1 MVSMFRSKSG
11 FTLVELLVVIT
22 VIGLLMALLIPAV
35 NMVRERMRQTTC
47 KNNQRQLGQ
56 AILSYESNQQK
67 LPGIMNEMTVSGGTV
82 QYSWVEAVLPHL
94 DRADLWDQ
102 LRANKAAALQTMR
115 LAAAACPD
123 DPYLA
128 DPTSPNA
135 QALLSYGVN
144 DQFFVDYR
152 VKPYNTLSPPLSPPI
167 GRSIIPAGPRLDTV
181 APAVLSNLRSR
192 PNKNN
197 RQFARGQ
204 SFTTTEVIML
214 GERTYL
220 LPFAPWQTAYK
231 NVSGIRA
238 VKWADQPSPND
249 WASLSALQVWDALA
263 FPSPLSSIWPPLAP
277 GVAIS
282 PSIMASSH
290 APAGKSYG
298 TMVVVTYFDGH
309 CAILPSDTQLPY
321 IPAYVPGP

>member
-1 MVSMFRSKSG
+1 MIRCKSG

-67 LPGIMNEMTVSGGTV
+67 LPGLMNQMTVSGGTV
-82 QYSWVEAVLPHL
+82 QYSWVEAILPHL
-94 DRADLWDQ
+94 DRPDLWDR
-102 LRANKAAALQTMR
+102 LRTSGGTAIMQPMR
-115 LAAAACPD
+115 LAAATCPD
-123 DPYLA
+123 DPYLV
-128 DPTSPNA
+128 DPTSSNA
-135 QALLSYGVN
+135 WALLSYSVN

-152 VKPYNTLSPPLSPPI
+152 GKPYNTLSPPV
-167 GRSIIPAGPRLDTV
+167 GRLVIPAGTRFDTV
-181 APAVLSNLRSR
+181 APAVLSNLKSR
-192 PNKNN
+192 PNRNSP
-197 RQFARGQ
+197 RGE
-204 SFTTTEVIML
+204 SFTTTEAIML

-220 LPFAPWQTAYK
+220 LPLVPWQTAYK
-231 NVSGIRA
+231 NASGTRA
-238 VKWADQPSPND
+238 MKWADQPSPDN
-249 WASLSALQVWDALA
+249 WASWSASEVWNALA
-263 FPSPLSSIWPPLAP
+263 FQSPLSSIWPRQPSLP
-277 GVAIS
+277 PTVAIS

-290 APAGKSYG
+290 AAAGKSYG

-321 IPAYVPGP
+321 IPGP